1 MKLLK
6 KLMLLLTLLV
16 CAVTFSG
23 CTDKFFFPA
32 AHFTVVSVTP
42 DKLRL
47 PKKAETTTEEG
58 AEESSEEDD
67 VILPSTSISLLS
79 DSSVPAN
86 LVSFSIT
93 YTTRLGDPIPSV
105 EVPETPY
112 NLQLAAAATTEI
124 PMNPY
129 TSRLFNLLE
138 LTRADISPVNAKMI
152 LTVKDINGNKIQ
164 VEAHCLCYA
173 RWDEFDTGG

>member
-1 MKLLK
+1 MKFLK
-6 KLMLLLTLLV
+6 KLMLLLTLLF
-16 CAVTFSG
+16 CAAVFSG
-23 CTDKFFFPA
+23 CTDKFIFPE

-47 PKKAETTTEEG
+47 PKKAETTTTEEG
-58 AEESSEEDD
+58 TEESAEES
-67 VILPSTSISLLS
+67 ITLPVTSISLLS
-79 DSSVPAN
+79 DSSIPAN

-93 YTTRLGDPIPSV
+93 YTTRLGDPIPAV

-112 NLQLAAAATTEI
+112 NLQLSANATTEV

-129 TSRLFNLLE
+129 TNRLFNLLE
-138 LTRADISPVNAKMI
+138 LTNSDISPINARMLLNI
-152 LTVKDINGNKIQ
+152 KDLNGNKIQ

-173 RWDEFDTGG
+173 RWDEYDPGA